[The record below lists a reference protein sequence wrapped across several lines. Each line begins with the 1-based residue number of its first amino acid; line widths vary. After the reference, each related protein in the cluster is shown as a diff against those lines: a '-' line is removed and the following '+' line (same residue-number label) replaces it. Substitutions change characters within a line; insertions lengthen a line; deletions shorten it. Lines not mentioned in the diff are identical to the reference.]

1 MTTKTE
7 AATDINLLLDQ
18 YKVLRILQPSL
29 RQQIERVS
37 KQNPA
42 LQNYVLYHQG
52 ELYLSLEEIENL
64 QRREQTYAIIQ
75 SYQIDT
81 SIELDQIPAGLY
93 ACLAP
98 KRNRRGRLV
107 GAMTLGALGGLLV
120 GLAGITLALLF
131 TAVFNITDPMTS
143 GITFIATATI
153 GWAAGTYY
161 FWYKYPLGFWGS

>member
-1 MTTKTE
+1 MATE
-7 AATDINLLLDQ
+7 TEATDINLLLDQ
-18 YKVLRILQPSL
+18 YKVLRILQPRL

-52 ELYLSLEEIENL
+52 ELYLSLEEIENM

-75 SYQIDT
+75 SYQIDGN
-81 SIELDQIPAGLY
+81 INLEAIPAGLY

-107 GAMTLGALGGLLV
+107 GALTLGALVALVIGLV
-120 GLAGITLALLF
+120 GMAVALLF
-131 TAVFNITDPMTS
+131 TAVFNLTDPMTS
-143 GITFIATATI
+143 GVTFIAAAAI

-161 FWYKYPLGFWGS
+161 FWYKYPLGFWGH